1 MTIQENN
8 NAKKKSFVVHN
19 LQNFYKKDEVEDYI
33 ENTLKK
39 LYNDYIMLSL
49 KKYKCMTKIMKLLD
63 LINII

>member
-1 MTIQENN
+1 M
-8 NAKKKSFVVHN
+8 VHN